1 MEASMKVT
9 AGETSRLENELTSA
23 QKQLASSQLDNSKLL
38 AEGKELARSLASEK
52 ERNNELSQGTRQLK
66 ADLAECLGKLQEAKS
81 EGEQLAKD
89 VDKAR
94 MSEKRADE
102 LERVTKELLI
112 ERDTTKRAVEESEAK
127 VQELEEELKEVRAST
142 EARVADLQNEV
153 AASIKASASLKDEL
167 ASAEAAR
174 VSCLRECDRLSQE
187 LSQIQRKSGAAITDL
202 LLKGENTRIAL
213 VESVPF

>member
-1 MEASMKVT
+1 
-9 AGETSRLENELTSA
+9 
-23 QKQLASSQLDNSKLL
+23 
-38 AEGKELARSLASEK
+38 
-52 ERNNELSQGTRQLK
+52 
-66 ADLAECLGKLQEAKS
+66 
-81 EGEQLAKD
+81 
-89 VDKAR
+89 
-94 MSEKRADE
+94 
-102 LERVTKELLI
+102 LI